1 MLVDLTP
8 MGRIIL
14 GILFIGTGF
23 AMSFAS
29 NWFLSSFGRIGWAEE
44 HLGAE
49 GGSRLA
55 YVLLG
60 IGFMIFGLMLATGQ
74 LGSLVDGV
82 FK

>member
-1 MLVDLTP
+1 MA
-8 MGRIIL
+8 RIIG
-14 GILFIGTGF
+14 GILFIGLGL
-23 AMSFAS
+23 AMSLAS
-29 NWFLSSFGRIGWAEE
+29 NWFLSSFGSIAWADE

-74 LGSLVDGV
+74 LGNIVEGIFSSATR
-82 FK
+82 